1 MRGDAPVES
10 PLEERER
17 LIRREWIER
26 RTGIETEISLRSDPS
41 PEAADRVDADV
52 KIRKVVFGDDFVLG
66 VMKRDRGC
74 DRFERRADIRYDG
87 TQPKADPGT
96 AEPPAQF
103 AVRQCRDDQAVVRDA
118 S

>member
-10 PLEERER
+10 PLQERER
-17 LIRREWIER
+17 LVRWQRIEW
-26 RTGIETEISLRSDPS
+26 RTGIVPKVSERLNP
-41 PEAADRVDADV
+41 PPQPAHRVDGDV
-52 KIRKVVFGDDFVLG
+52 KIGEVGVAYYFVLR

-74 DRFERRADIRYDG
+74 DRFERRTDIRYDG
-87 TQPKADPGT
+87 TQSKADPGT